1 MRTIYFA
8 AVPDT
13 PSLLPAVF
21 RPLNR
26 YIEGVLITDSGWM
39 LGSTP
44 DRRTLVEYVT
54 IISAN
59 SLALPGILLWNWT
72 IYDLVALYWGES
84 GIIILIALLAIMLFG
99 TESEQATGQSFVPSR
114 NALKNRAELTAGV
127 ALVFCFFWLIHGAF
141 IGAIRKEF
149 PFATVALDVKL
160 AAVSSVLA
168 VLAVS
173 HVVRVCL
180 TLSRLAQWQTI
191 GSQRVQS
198 IFDRTVKLQVG
209 LLSTMFV
216 TLAVGFPRPLLVVV
230 VLGKVLYD
238 LWVE

>member
-1 MRTIYFA
+1 
-8 AVPDT
+8 
-13 PSLLPAVF
+13 
-21 RPLNR
+21 
-26 YIEGVLITDSGWM
+26 M

-44 DRRTLVEYVT
+44 DWRTLVEYVT

-99 TESEQATGQSFVPSR
+99 TEDERNEQATDQSFVPSR
-114 NALKNRAELTAGV
+114 TALKNRAELTAGV
-127 ALVFCFFWLIHGAF
+127 ALVFCFFWLIHGAV

-180 TLSRLAQWQTI
+180 TLYLSAQWQTI
-191 GSQRVQS
+191 GSQRVQD